1 MDAASHYPE
10 ASLVVNASPC
20 GMRPD
25 DPMPFDPRRLRQG
38 THVAD
43 VVTEPAETP
52 VLALARA
59 LGHSIQA
66 GREMAEAQM
75 DIQLRY
81 FDLAGAAS

>member
-1 MDAASHYPE
+1 MDAAAGYAE

-20 GMRPD
+20 GMRPE
-25 DPMPFDPRRLRQG
+25 DPLPFDPRRLRKG
-38 THVAD
+38 AHVAD

-52 VLALARA
+52 VVELARA
-59 LGHSIQA
+59 LGHSAQT

-81 FDLAGAAS
+81 FNLAEPAA